1 MITVLSSTDGLLLF
15 NNLFIIIIIIISII
29 ISIIIIR
36 IRHNLWQSLNNSLYV
51 TRILL
56 NCHVQM
62 MSWALCF
69 LFSILLQ
76 KGNGELFRRSYKV
89 PSNTKDYNPI

>member
-1 MITVLSSTDGLLLF
+1 MITVLASTDGLILF
-15 NNLFIIIIIIISII
+15 NNLFIIIIIII
-29 ISIIIIR
+29 IIIIVVIIR
-36 IRHNLWQSLNNSLYV
+36 IQHNLWQSLNNSLYV

-56 NCHVQM
+56 KCHVQM

-69 LFSILLQ
+69 LFSVLLQ

-89 PSNTKDYNPI
+89 PSNTKDYNPT

>member
-1 MITVLSSTDGLLLF
+1 MITVLSSTDGLILF
-15 NNLFIIIIIIISII
+15 NSLFIIIIIIIII
-29 ISIIIIR
+29 VIIIIVR

-69 LFSILLQ
+69 LFSILLR
-76 KGNGELFRRSYKV
+76 KGTGELFRRSYKV